1 MDSKIRNRVLEMA
14 NMILENNTTVRD
26 VAKRIGYSKST
37 EHKDLREKLPL
48 INEELYEKV
57 CELLAFNKK
66 VRHIR
71 GGQST
76 KIHYALLKFPPLEFP
91 KKKDLSDHLS
101 NL

>member
-1 MDSKIRNRVLEMA
+1 MKDYIEERVLELA
-14 NMILENNTTVRD
+14 GYIIETGSTVRAA
-26 VAKRIGYSKST
+26 AKKFKISKST
-37 EHKDLREKLPL
+37 VHKDLREKLPL

>member
-1 MDSKIRNRVLEMA
+1 MDYKIKARVLEMA

-37 EHKDLREKLPL
+37 VHKDLREKLPL
-48 INEELYEKV
+48 IDEELYEKV
-57 CELLAFNKK
+57 CKLLDFNKQM
-66 VRHIR
+66 RHIR

-76 KIHYALLKFPPLEFP
+76 KVHYALLKFPRFEFP

>member
-26 VAKRIGYSKST
+26 
-37 EHKDLREKLPL
+37 KDLREKLPL

>member
-37 EHKDLREKLPL
+37 VHKDLREKLPL

-57 CELLAFNKK
+57 CELLAFNK
-66 VRHIR
+66 R
-71 GGQST
+71 
-76 KIHYALLKFPPLEFP
+76 
-91 KKKDLSDHLS
+91 
-101 NL
+101 